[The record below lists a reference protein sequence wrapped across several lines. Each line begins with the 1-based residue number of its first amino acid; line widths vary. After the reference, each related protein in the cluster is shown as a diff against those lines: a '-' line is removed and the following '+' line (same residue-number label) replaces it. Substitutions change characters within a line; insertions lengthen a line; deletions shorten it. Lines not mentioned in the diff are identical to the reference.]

1 MLLKQMKYFVAVVDC
16 NSFTEAAE
24 SCFISQSAVSQQIQ
38 ALEKELGVKLLHRE
52 NRRFSLTPAGEYFY
66 RQSRLILQ
74 ETERILRETVRRGR
88 KNEQSLIRVG
98 YLKSYSGQELRQV
111 VAEFSSLYPGIAMS
125 LVSGNHEQLY
135 RLIKNGEVDIVLNDQ
150 RRAFSD
156 AYENRILQKSTVVV
170 EISVNHPASRQ
181 EKLTQRDLR
190 FTPCILIAA
199 QDQRGTEERYYRETL
214 GYSGNFLFAEDMEEG
229 RLLVLGNRGYMPL
242 EAAGT
247 LSAPAPAIRRI
258 PLYRNGE
265 PVRRNICVFWLKE
278 KTNYYIEK
286 FADMLHQVIQEN
298 KKTEAE

>member
-24 SCFISQSAVSQQIQ
+24 ACFISQSAVSQQIQ

-52 NRRFSLTPAGEYFY
+52 HRRFFLTPAGEYFY

-74 ETERILRETVRRGR
+74 ETERILRETVRTGR
-88 KNEQSLIRVG
+88 ANERNLIRVG

-111 VAEFSSLYPGIAMS
+111 VAEFSSMYPELAMN

-135 RLIKNGEVDIVLNDQ
+135 KLIKNGDVDMVLNDQ

-170 EISVNHPASRQ
+170 EISVHHPASRQ
-181 EKLTQRDLR
+181 ERLTQGDLR

-242 EAAGT
+242 EATGT
-247 LSAPAPAIRRI
+247 LPTPAPAIRRI

>member
-1 MLLKQMKYFVAVVDC
+1 MLLRQMKYFVAVVDC

-24 SCFISQSAVSQQIQ
+24 ECFISQSAISQQIQ
-38 ALEKELGVKLLHRE
+38 TLERDLGVKLLHRE

-66 RQSRLILQ
+66 RQSRLVLQ
-74 ETERILRETVRRGR
+74 ETEGIWRETVRIGHENAQNR
-88 KNEQSLIRVG
+88 IRVG

-111 VAEFSSLYPGIAMS
+111 VAEFSRLYPEISMS
-125 LVSGNHEQLY
+125 LVSGSHEQLY
-135 RLIKNGEVDIVLNDQ
+135 RLIKNGEVDMVLNDQ

-156 AYENRILQKSTVVV
+156 AYENKILQKSPVVV
-170 EISVNHPASRQ
+170 EISVNHPFSRQ
-181 EKLTQRDLR
+181 ERLTQKELK

-199 QDQRGTEERYYRETL
+199 QEQRDIEERYYRETL

-242 EAAGT
+242 EVTGT

-258 PLYRNGE
+258 PLYRNDA
-265 PVRRNICVFWLKE
+265 PVRRNICAFWLKE

-286 FADMLHQVIQEN
+286 FAAMLQQVIREN
-298 KKTEAE
+298 QGEGVE